1 MKQKQDGF
9 TMIELIVVI
18 VILGIL
24 AAVALP
30 KFLDLSG
37 DAKAAAFKGM
47 TATVTSAMTVNYG
60 GCSATGHSTSGAN
73 AAKCK
78 TVRYCDD
85 IIAVMVQPIDA
96 TEYTISH
103 TDLTTSNGST
113 GTCTMTQVSTGN
125 TLAFSGISAGNP

>member
-1 MKQKQDGF
+1 MKQKQHGF

-37 DAKAAAFKGM
+37 DAKAAALKGI
-47 TATVTSAMTVNYG
+47 TATVAGAMTVNYG

-73 AAKCK
+73 AAKCQ

-96 TEYTISH
+96 SEYTISH
-103 TDLTTSNGST
+103 TDLTTTNGNT
-113 GTCTMTQVSTGN
+113 GSCTMTQVSSGN
-125 TLAFSGISAGNP
+125 TLLFSGISAGNP

>member
-1 MKQKQDGF
+1 MKRRQLGF

-37 DAKAAAFKGM
+37 DAKSAALKGI
-47 TATVTSAMTVNYG
+47 TATVTGAMTVNYG
-60 GCSATGHSTSGAN
+60 GCSATSNSTSGAN
-73 AAKCK
+73 ADKCK

-85 IIAVMVQPIDA
+85 IVAVLVQPIDA

-103 TDLTTSNGST
+103 TDLTTTNGST
-113 GTCTMTQVSTGN
+113 GNCTVTQISSGN
-125 TLAFSGISAGNP
+125 TLQFSGISAGNP